1 MVFLLVLRRTT
12 IISNDTAALPLS
24 TLLSQVLVAFTIE
37 FDNEFERRVRHR
49 TTALGLLPGSGHAPW
64 LASLV
69 MWSNLMQ
76 FVRQEGVTV
85 AELQHLA
92 HTAKLSLTGM
102 ERWGYIVVAPDPAGS
117 RPKPPRRD
125 WVVRPTA
132 AGRRAQE
139 VWRPL
144 FGIVEERWQA
154 RFGADHIARLRDSLA
169 ALIGEFDVELPEYL
183 PVLGYGLVAEVFDNK
198 AQAPAERASGVAA
211 RLHLPALL
219 SKVLLA
225 FTIEFERESEVSLAI
240 SANVMRILGAEGVR
254 VRDLPRLSG
263 VSKEAIAMALGF
275 LEKRRYVVVEPDP
288 AASRTKVVRLMPK
301 GRKARDAY
309 LHLLTVVEE
318 RWQARFGQDAIGTLR
333 ESLERLAGEPTAQL
347 SPLFRG
353 LEPHPGGWRAS
364 ARKPGTLPHYPM
376 VLHRGGFPDGS

>member
-1 MVFLLVLRRTT
+1 
-12 IISNDTAALPLS
+12 
-24 TLLSQVLVAFTIE
+24 
-37 FDNEFERRVRHR
+37 
-49 TTALGLLPGSGHAPW
+49 
-64 LASLV
+64 
-69 MWSNLMQ
+69 
-76 FVRQEGVTV
+76 
-85 AELQHLA
+85 
-92 HTAKLSLTGM
+92 
-102 ERWGYIVVAPDPAGS
+102 
-117 RPKPPRRD
+117 
-125 WVVRPTA
+125 
-132 AGRRAQE
+132 

-169 ALIGEFDVELPEYL
+169 ALIGQFDVELPDYL

-198 AQAPAERASGVAA
+198 GQAPAERASSAAA

-219 SKVLLA
+219 SKVLFA
-225 FTIEFERESEVSLAI
+225 FTIEFERESELSLAI

-376 VLHRGGFPDGS
+376 VLHRGGYPDGS